1 MNKWFTGLAILE
13 IVLASLVTVSWLFS
27 GTVTFWG
34 VLVYIMA
41 SLVLGAYCG
50 TAFERDRNRR

>member
-50 TAFERDRNRR
+50 TAFE